1 MKPGFLTFQRNLKDY
16 VGRLEEKKTPLG
28 LTVNGWAEVV
38 QDAHSYQALL
48 DRLEGAGTVALIRQ
62 GMEQFERVERILLKQ
77 AQHRLAQRL
86 TADAQ

>member
-1 MKPGFLTFQRNLKDY
+1 MGGAAQRGED
-16 VGRLEEKKTPLG
+16 PLL
-28 LTVNGWAEVV
+28 LTVNGRAEAVV
-38 QDAHSYQALL
+38 QDADSYQALL

-86 TADAQ
+86 TADTQRQS